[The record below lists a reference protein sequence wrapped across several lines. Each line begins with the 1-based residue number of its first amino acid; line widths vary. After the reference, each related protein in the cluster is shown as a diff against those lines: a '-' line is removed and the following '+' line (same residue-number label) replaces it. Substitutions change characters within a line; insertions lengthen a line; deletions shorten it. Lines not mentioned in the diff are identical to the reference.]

1 MEWTVPAEQ
10 NGKTVKQVLRG
21 VFSLSENMIKRLK
34 QATGGILVNDQHVT
48 VRYVLRTGERL
59 QLAWEDVPHQTG
71 QIVPTPMALDIIYED
86 DAMIVI
92 NKPPAVPTHPS
103 HGHYT
108 DTLANGLAAYFARKG
123 RPFVFRC
130 SSRLDKNTSGVVI
143 VAKDAPA
150 AAALNAQHLAGQYQK
165 CYLALLEGRLAQGSG
180 EIDAPIARVS
190 DSVILR
196 NVSTQGEPAR
206 TRYRVCNVFPATSDL
221 PPVTLVAATPVTGRT
236 HQLRVHFAHIG
247 HPICDD
253 GLYGNGISR
262 GIGRQALHAYRVSVF
277 HPRNGKLISFIA
289 PPPPDLQPWMTE
301 TVLQQQ
307 GIDT

>member
-34 QATGGILVNDQHVT
+34 QTTDGIFVNDQHVT
-48 VRYVLRTGERL
+48 VRYVLHTGERL
-59 QLAWEDVPHQTG
+59 QLAWEDVPQQTG

-130 SSRLDKNTSGVVI
+130 S
-143 VAKDAPA
+143 
-150 AAALNAQHLAGQYQK
+150 
-165 CYLALLEGRLAQGSG
+165 CLL
-180 EIDAPIARVS
+180 
-190 DSVILR
+190 
-196 NVSTQGEPAR
+196 
-206 TRYRVCNVFPATSDL
+206 YTSD
-221 PPVTLVAATPVTGRT
+221 AA
-236 HQLRVHFAHIG
+236 
-247 HPICDD
+247 D
-253 GLYGNGISR
+253 
-262 GIGRQALHAYRVSVF
+262 
-277 HPRNGKLISFIA
+277 
-289 PPPPDLQPWMTE
+289 E
-301 TVLQQQ
+301 
-307 GIDT
+307 